1 MQVTDASHSSNAQ
14 APFWRTKTLSQ
25 MSESEWESL
34 CDGCGK
40 CCCFRM
46 EDADD
51 LPGKTHGRVYVTDVA
66 CKLLDRATAR
76 CSDYAGRKAHVPDCV
91 RLTPDAVGSLYW
103 LPQTCAYRLVN
114 EGRDLFD
121 WHPLVSGRAE
131 SVVEAGMSVAGR
143 TVAEEDVEE
152 ADHPHRIVIWPGE
165 DEIS

>member
-1 MQVTDASHSSNAQ
+1 
-14 APFWRTKTLSQ
+14 

-76 CSDYAGRKAHVPDCV
+76 CSDYSGRKAHVPDCV

-103 LPQTCAYRLVN
+103 LPQTCAYRLRH
-114 EGRDLFD
+114 EGRPLHEWHYLISGDRMAVHRAGVSIRDRIVTEDLVD
-121 WHPLVSGRAE
+121 
-131 SVVEAGMSVAGR
+131 
-143 TVAEEDVEE
+143 E
-152 ADHPHRIVIWPGE
+152 ADWDDYIIEEPV
-165 DEIS
+165 